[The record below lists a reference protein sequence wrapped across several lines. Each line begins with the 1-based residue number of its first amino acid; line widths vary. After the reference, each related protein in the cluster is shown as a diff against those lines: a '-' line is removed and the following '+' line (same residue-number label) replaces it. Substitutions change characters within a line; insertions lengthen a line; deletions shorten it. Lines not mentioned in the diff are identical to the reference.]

1 MKKYLITSDDVQI
14 IYDAIRCGEPQKQS
28 LRIKQL
34 ELMIKLRERLDE
46 TEVSPW
52 AETVHPWE
60 DENA

>member
-1 MKKYLITSDDVQI
+1 MKKYLITSDDVKT

-52 AETVHPWE
+52 AETIRPWE
-60 DENA
+60 GEE

>member
-1 MKKYLITSDDVQI
+1 MKKYLITSDDVQL
-14 IYDAIRCGEPQKQS
+14 IYDAIRCGEPRNQS

-52 AETVHPWE
+52 AETIRPWE
-60 DENA
+60 GKE